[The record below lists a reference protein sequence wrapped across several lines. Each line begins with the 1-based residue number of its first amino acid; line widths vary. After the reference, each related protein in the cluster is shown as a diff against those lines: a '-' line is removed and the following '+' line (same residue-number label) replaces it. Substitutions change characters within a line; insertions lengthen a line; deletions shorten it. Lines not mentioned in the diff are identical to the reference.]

1 MKMHLYGLNP
11 SIWEVAVLGV
21 TPPMNGAPTSEQVQ
35 DYFRNAQAVRVIT
48 SSVCAQEFNNVCNV
62 EIDMAIWDTS
72 REAHEGTD
80 EVKEGKMDLLQE
92 ELDNFVMNDE
102 ETMSQMYDRLMILV
116 SNIRSLGSIK

>member
-1 MKMHLYGLNP
+1 MKMHLYGLHP
-11 SIWEVAVLGV
+11 SVWEVVCVAV
-21 TPPMNGAPTSEQVQ
+21 TPPVNGVPTAEQAQ

-62 EIDMAIWDTS
+62 EIDMTIWDTS

-102 ETMSQMYDRLMILV
+102 ETMRQMYDRLMILV
-116 SNIRSLGSIK
+116 SDIRSLGSTK